1 MMKGKNCPTCG
12 ASPSVQKHKIRGT
25 RDISAWEY
33 VANLNPV
40 DGVECPS
47 CHFCF
52 IVEEFETDGDGM
64 ILSDDVMFP
73 IVPDYCPRCGKP
85 IPDEIKECA

>member
-1 MMKGKNCPTCG
+1 MKGKNCPTCG
-12 ASPSVQKHKIRGT
+12 ASPSVQKRKIIGT
-25 RDISAWEY
+25 RDISTWGY
-33 VANLNPV
+33 VTDLNPA

-47 CHFCF
+47 CRFCF
-52 IVEEFETDGDGM
+52 VVEEFETDGEGM

-73 IVPDYCPRCGKP
+73 VVPDFCPRCGES